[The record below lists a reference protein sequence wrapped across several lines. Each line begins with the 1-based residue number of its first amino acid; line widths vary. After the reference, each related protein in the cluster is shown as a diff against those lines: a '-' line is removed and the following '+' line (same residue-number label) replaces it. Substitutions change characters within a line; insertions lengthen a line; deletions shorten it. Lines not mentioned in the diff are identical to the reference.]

1 MCVSVT
7 VSIPKERISPL
18 LLIVKYYG
26 WAIVDYEVNLLL
38 TKWPIWGIAVVI
50 CPKETVCFGLTLQ
63 KICGFFVEFLIFVKE
78 YRELTL
84 YIQMATV
91 QMQCCNPAR
100 IHNKWYLKHFR
111 CNTWFAF
118 VICLDSYTHLL
129 HQAIFNIE
137 MVPKYSFL
145 LFICL
150 LLPILKVNEA
160 QLQSAF
166 SNRTQNNSGSH
177 FEIRITWFQEF
188 QNTVKSTFSF
198 LFLTDAL
205 VEIVDG
211 DGKPMDPLYYNPG
224 SEIELT
230 CIIRNRSHWSTK
242 TIWLKDDQPLDLFHR
257 ATVR

>member
-1 MCVSVT
+1 MVGNISKIFWKKYVHIKNLMCVSVT

-50 CPKETVCFGLTLQ
+50 CPKETSFCLILQ
-63 KICGFFVEFLIFVKE
+63 KIGIFWNFWFLFKD

-91 QMQCCNPAR
+91 QIRCCNPAR

-129 HQAIFNIE
+129 HQDIFNIE
-137 MVPKYSFL
+137 
-145 LFICL
+145 
-150 LLPILKVNEA
+150 NG
-160 QLQSAF
+160 
-166 SNRTQNNSGSH
+166 T
-177 FEIRITWFQEF
+177 
-188 QNTVKSTFSF
+188 
-198 LFLTDAL
+198 
-205 VEIVDG
+205 
-211 DGKPMDPLYYNPG
+211 
-224 SEIELT
+224 
-230 CIIRNRSHWSTK
+230 
-242 TIWLKDDQPLDLFHR
+242 
-257 ATVR
+257 

>member
-1 MCVSVT
+1 MTHLRHSSCDLSKRN
-7 VSIPKERISPL
+7 SLFWSDFAKNLWLLCGIFDFCQRIQR
-18 LLIVKYYG
+18 
-26 WAIVDYEVNLLL
+26 
-38 TKWPIWGIAVVI
+38 T
-50 CPKETVCFGLTLQ
+50 
-63 KICGFFVEFLIFVKE
+63 
-78 YRELTL
+78 TL

-166 SNRTQNNSGSH
+166 SNWTQNNEVSH

-188 QNTVKSTFSF
+188 
-198 LFLTDAL
+198 
-205 VEIVDG
+205 
-211 DGKPMDPLYYNPG
+211 
-224 SEIELT
+224 
-230 CIIRNRSHWSTK
+230 
-242 TIWLKDDQPLDLFHR
+242 
-257 ATVR
+257 